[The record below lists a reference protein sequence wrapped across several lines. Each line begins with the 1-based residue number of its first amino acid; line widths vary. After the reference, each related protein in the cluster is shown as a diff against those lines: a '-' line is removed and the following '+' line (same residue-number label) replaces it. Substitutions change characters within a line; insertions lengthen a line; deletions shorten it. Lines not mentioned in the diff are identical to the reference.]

1 MGEEKSRSLTRTE
14 FEAVMKRAS
23 ELAVSD
29 PYDGQST
36 LDEAEVFRIASEVGL
51 PVALAF
57 GGLSAV
63 VIAAATARVIGR
75 YSMRAR
81 VEVQRELEGVLDR
94 LEQGEDL
101 APPPASWRR
110 WVMDP
115 ARRFRVEMAGSRGER

>member
-1 MGEEKSRSLTRTE
+1 
-14 FEAVMKRAS
+14 MKRAS

-51 PVALAF
+51 PVAAALAF

-75 YSMRAR
+75 LPCPGADDVSHG
-81 VEVQRELEGVLDR
+81 ELPPHASSSAGRSAFRRSGASGVRSRDPTA
-94 LEQGEDL
+94 
-101 APPPASWRR
+101 APYA
-110 WVMDP
+110 
-115 ARRFRVEMAGSRGER
+115 

>member
-51 PVALAF
+51 PVAAALAF
-57 GGLSAV
+57 GGRRDCGCHGKSYRSLFHESTGGGSAR
-63 VIAAATARVIGR
+63 TGGGARSVG
-75 YSMRAR
+75 
-81 VEVQRELEGVLDR
+81 
-94 LEQGEDL
+94 
-101 APPPASWRR
+101 
-110 WVMDP
+110 
-115 ARRFRVEMAGSRGER
+115 AG

>member
-14 FEAVMKRAS
+14 FKAVMKRAS

-51 PVALAF
+51 PVGAAF

-81 VEVQRELEGVLDR
+81 EEVQRELEGVLDR

-101 APPPASWRR
+101 SPPPASWGR

>member
-1 MGEEKSRSLTRTE
+1 
-14 FEAVMKRAS
+14 MKRAS

-51 PVALAF
+51 PVGAAF

-81 VEVQRELEGVLDR
+81 EEVQRELEGVLDR